1 MGSPRTT
8 DRLSDGVSGET
19 GNRGR
24 AAGSWRLPI
33 ALGSLGAVAIAFSG
47 ILVRVSA
54 VAPTTSAVFRCLYA
68 LPVLALL
75 AGRERRLYGP
85 REVGQR
91 RLSLLAGAAF
101 GVDLVCWHYA
111 IDAVGAGLA
120 TVLANVQ
127 VAIVGLVAWAALG
140 ERPSRATLRAIPIML
155 VGVVLIAGVVDAEAY
170 GERPALGAVLGLA
183 AAAGYAGFLLLLRES
198 NRDRRHRAA
207 ALFDATLV
215 GGMMALLAGLI
226 LGNVELVPTW
236 PAHGWLVLLAL
247 NSQVIGWM
255 LISFALPR
263 LPAVVT
269 SVLLLLQ
276 PASAVLLGMVLLGEA
291 PSTVQLLGVA
301 LVLVGIV
308 VATASGTASRRRQIN
323 AAQ

>member
-8 DRLSDGVSGET
+8 DRVGAGMSSGT
-19 GNRGR
+19 TDRGGHP
-24 AAGSWRLPI
+24 GSRRLPI
-33 ALGSLGAVAIAFSG
+33 ALGALGAVAIAFSG
-47 ILVRVSA
+47 IFVRVSA

-68 LPVLALL
+68 LPVLAIL
-75 AGRERRLYGP
+75 AARERRAHGI
-85 REVGQR
+85 REASQR
-91 RLSLLAGAAF
+91 RFSLLAGAAF
-101 GVDLVCWHYA
+101 AVDLVSWHYA

-127 VAIVGLVAWAALG
+127 VATVGLVAWAALG

-155 VGVVLIAGVVDAEAY
+155 FGVILIAGVLDAEAY
-170 GERPALGAVLGLA
+170 GDSPALGAVLGLV
-183 AAAGYAGFLLLLRES
+183 AAAGYTGFLLLLRES
-198 NRDRRHRAA
+198 NRGRRHRAT

-215 GGMMALLAGLI
+215 GGLGALLAGLI

-236 PAHGWLVLLAL
+236 PAHGWLVVLAL
-247 NSQVIGWM
+247 NSQVVGWM
-255 LISFALPR
+255 LISYALPR

-276 PASAVLLGMVLLGEA
+276 PASAVLLGMVLLDEA
-291 PSTVQLLGVA
+291 PSAVQLLGVA
-301 LVLVGIV
+301 LVLIGIV
-308 VATASGTASRRRQIN
+308 VATASGTTSRRSQPS